1 MKKKIVKLNES
12 DITKLVKKTLIKE
25 SDTYQFRLEY
35 SKNLRRQEKTAT
47 DGDADLLDDI
57 VDVYKTHIKQIQ
69 DYLKGKSDK
78 EKESKN
84 KD

>member
-47 DGDADLLDDI
+47 DGDVDLLDDI
-57 VDVYKTHIKQIQ
+57 VDVYQTHIKFIQ
-69 DYLKGKSDK
+69 DYLKDKSDK